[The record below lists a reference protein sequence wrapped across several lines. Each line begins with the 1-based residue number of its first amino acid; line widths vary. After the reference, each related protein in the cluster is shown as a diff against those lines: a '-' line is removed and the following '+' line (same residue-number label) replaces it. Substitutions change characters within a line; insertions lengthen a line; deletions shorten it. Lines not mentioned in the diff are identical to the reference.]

1 MCYMC
6 PLPSEQG
13 PPLSPRPEQGTPGA
27 RPSLTLLQSRAYVPP
42 VLVLHPE
49 LAGDKCARPASDNSG
64 LELSRLLLYRLEVLA
79 AALQQVKEL
88 QRRAADASG
97 GWQ

>member
-1 MCYMC
+1 MC

-13 PPLSPRPEQGTPGA
+13 PLLSPLSEQVTPSA
-27 RPSLTLLQSRAYVPP
+27 RPALDLLQSRASIPL

-49 LAGDKCARPASDNSG
+49 LTGDTCARPASDNSG
-64 LELSRLLLYRLEVLA
+64 LELSRLLLNRLEVLA
-79 AALQQVKEL
+79 AALQQVEEL
-88 QRRAADASG
+88 QRRAADAPG